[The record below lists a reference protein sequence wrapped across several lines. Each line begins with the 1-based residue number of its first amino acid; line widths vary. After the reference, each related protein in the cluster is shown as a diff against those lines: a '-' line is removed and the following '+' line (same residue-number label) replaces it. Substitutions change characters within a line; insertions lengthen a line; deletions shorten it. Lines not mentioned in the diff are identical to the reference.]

1 MAGDGGVRAA
11 VLRVRRVLGLL
22 AGCVAYDAVISPSS
36 SGHVPL
42 SSPHCPLFCPASP
55 PSLRAAS
62 LPLLA
67 CALVSWLLLLLGV
80 AVAPLA
86 LPPSAC
92 VVCVCCPVF
101 ALLVFRGLNG
111 SCDRI
116 EGRSPDGVVF
126 FVCSCLARCLVCAVS
141 LLWWYCVCLLRVWL
155 LPSLGGWR
163 AGWCG
168 A

>member
-1 MAGDGGVRAA
+1 MTGGGGVRAA

-22 AGCVAYDAVISPSS
+22 AGCVAYDAVVSPSS

-62 LPLLA
+62 HPLLA

-86 LPPSAC
+86 LPLSVSGLFLRPDRGLEPPLGLQKRPMLSGGS
-92 VVCVCCPVF
+92 CPVF
-101 ALLVFRGLNG
+101 VLLVSRLPP
-111 SCDRI
+111 SLCL
-116 EGRSPDGVVF
+116 SLSVA
-126 FVCSCLARCLVCAVS
+126 CSCALTEA
-141 LLWWYCVCLLRVWL
+141 
-155 LPSLGGWR
+155 
-163 AGWCG
+163 
-168 A
+168 